1 MSFIVG
7 MLSNS
12 NELCIAR
19 KQDIQF
25 DRNEIKQNGFKKAP
39 RVKSKPDIIAVL
51 PRGLLEVNSSRIHLL
66 VKLLSSN
73 GQSFGPFKIKFIFHI
88 SKKVKAAP
96 QIQFFHK
103 LQLEHK

>member
-12 NELCIAR
+12 NELCITR

-25 DRNEIKQNGFKKAP
+25 DRNEIKQKGFKKAP
-39 RVKSKPDIIAVL
+39 WVKSKPDIIAVL
-51 PRGLLEVNSSRIHLL
+51 PRGLLEVNSSSIHLL

-73 GQSFGPFKIKFIFHI
+73 GQSFGTFKIKFIFHI
-88 SKKVKAAP
+88 SKKNKYKSSTSNT
-96 QIQFFHK
+96 IFS
-103 LQLEHK
+103 